1 MITRWHFLTGIPYL
15 LAQLLLT
22 PAAHAGIGQPEW
34 GLAFEPSGSVQ
45 SAPTL
50 AVDAA
55 GNSFVAGTITG
66 SMDMA
71 PNHGGVYIIGP
82 SSYHPVSF
90 VQKLDTNGNLV
101 WGRAIGGLEACPEY
115 MESYEWENCAIN
127 EGYEDWGATSAEAIA
142 VDSFGNVYVTGQ
154 VAGTVDFDPGPAKEL
169 ITIPTFSDYFLLKL
183 NADGEFAWVRTAGG
197 GNYDA
202 GVNVLVAPDDS
213 VYTAAAFDQQYPS
226 GIAVEYAPRYTG
238 IAVFKYDT
246 DGNTLWSY
254 AVDESGLGV
263 GNGLALDNQGALFV
277 GGWASSN
284 VDFDPGLGE
293 LYMDASAGSHG
304 FVLKLGPQ
312 GEAIWVRSAVSSGS
326 VRRLAVDSARNIYT
340 IGYFSGVTD
349 FDPGPSAAMLSSTVL
364 DDGTPSYGLFVQK
377 LTSDGDFLWV
387 RAMEGKGDSFGDAIS
402 LGSDDDIYIAGRF
415 TGSMDLDPGLGVWER
430 TAGQYV
436 AHAVLARL
444 NPDGGMVWGATFGNS
459 YYTTVSS
466 IQNDEFGNVYVPI
479 RFGEVL
485 EISAA
490 PAAITLVSNTG
501 PYEYSYGLV
510 KFAPNDTTPPNVVS
524 ITAEPSGSTKG
535 PDLSFL
541 IAFDDLVTQFDDL
554 TDVII
559 THSGTSH
566 ESVSLTGSGATY
578 TVTLSGI
585 VGNGSISLAVDP
597 ANDIEDEAG
606 NPLAETGTSAL
617 VTVDQVPPVVEL
629 LGANPLFW
637 TCGESN
643 EDPGATVVDETDE
656 NVVVV
661 VDASALEGASS
672 GDYQITYTATDQ
684 AGNVTQI
691 TRDITLQDLED
702 PVLALTGG
710 QVDLSCNEPY
720 VDPGYT
726 AFDTCAGDLRGAVVV
741 SYTALD
747 TATPVDAIDTRV
759 PGSYQVT
766 YEVEDGAGRTADML
780 TRLVTVNAD
789 CAYTRTLC
797 TAALDGAQQ
806 VPANDTSATGVASWM
821 QIGAGKYLL
830 RIEHTVADAT
840 FAELRAGA
848 PGASGAVVLDLGNP
862 ASPILVEVEASLYTA
877 MARTPHYLS
886 IGAAESGA
894 AIRGDL
900 TCDPFAGADG
910 VQTVDK
916 DGDFIVSLSELLRVI
931 QLYNVAGLH
940 CAEEPGDTEDGY
952 VSGTGLNHDCAPH
965 DSDYNPQDWVISLTE
980 LLRAIQLYNAA
991 GYHYCPI
998 DNTEDDFCP
1007 GLG

>member
-1 MITRWHFLTGIPYL
+1 MITRWHFLTGIPVL
-15 LAQLLLT
+15 LAQLLLA

-34 GLAFEPSGSVQ
+34 GLAYGPSDLYFSNM
-45 SAPTL
+45 SL
-50 AVDAA
+50 AVDAD
-55 GNSFVAGTITG
+55 GNSYVAGMLSGT
-66 SMDMA
+66 MDMD
-71 PNHGGVYIIGP
+71 PGP
-82 SSYHPVSF
+82 GTAFARAKVTFFPRTF
-90 VQKLDTNGNLV
+90 LQKLDAAGNLV
-101 WGRAIGGLEACPEY
+101 WARAIGGLEACAEY
-115 MESYEWENCAIN
+115 PDPDAWESCDIN
-127 EGYEDWGATSAEAIA
+127 EDYDEQGATMAWAIA
-142 VDSFGNVYVTGQ
+142 VDSLGNVYVTGL
-154 VAGTVDFDPGPAKEL
+154 VSGTVDFDPGPAKEL
-169 ITIPTFSDYFLLKL
+169 VTISTLSDYFLLKFHA
-183 NADGEFAWVRTAGG
+183 NGEFAWVRTEGG
-197 GNYDA
+197 GNYDL
-202 GVNVLVAPDDS
+202 GTGITVTPDDHI
-213 VYTAAAFDQQYPS
+213 YTMARFDQPIPS
-226 GIAVEYAPRYTG
+226 PLPTEYAPPYESMV
-238 IAVFKYDT
+238 IFKHDK
-246 DGNTLWSY
+246 DGNMLWSY
-254 AVDESGLGV
+254 AADESGQGFAA
-263 GNGLALDNQGALFV
+263 ALDVDDAGAAYLA
-277 GGWASSN
+277 GSASAS
-284 VDFDPGLGE
+284 VDFDPGPGE
-293 LYMDASAGSHG
+293 LLMDAGAGTQR
-304 FVLKLGPQ
+304 FVLKLDADGT
-312 GEAIWVRSAVSSGS
+312 AAWVRPIVTSGTLHD
-326 VRRLAVDSARNIYT
+326 LAVDASNNIYT
-340 IGYFSGVTD
+340 IGTFSGTAD
-349 FDPGPSAAMLSSTVL
+349 FDPGPTAHMLSSIVG
-364 DDGTPSYGLFVQK
+364 DDGTPSDELFVQK
-377 LTSDGDFLWV
+377 LSGEGDFLWV
-387 RAMEGKGDSFGDAIS
+387 RVLEGDGDSFGDT
-402 LGSDDDIYIAGRF
+402 IALDKDGDVLITGRF
-415 TGSMDLDPGLGVWER
+415 TGNMDLDPSLGVWER
-430 TAGQYV
+430 NANEY
-436 AHAVLARL
+436 ARHAVLARL
-444 NPDGGMVWGATFGNS
+444 NPEGRLVWGTTFGNAS
-459 YYTTVSS
+459 DTNPFRL
-466 IQNDEFGNVYVPI
+466 QQDAFGNVYSPI
-479 RFGEVL
+479 TFRGVL
-485 EISAA
+485 EVGSA
-490 PAAITLVSNTG
+490 PAGITLASESTSN
-501 PYEYSYGLV
+501 YAYGLV

-535 PDLSFL
+535 PDLSFV

-554 TDVII
+554 SDVII
-559 THSGTSH
+559 THNGTSH

-585 VGNGSISLAVDP
+585 VGNGSISLAMNP

-606 NPLAETGTSAL
+606 NPLAETLTSVS
-617 VTVDQVPPVVEL
+617 VTVDQVPPVIEL

-691 TRDITLQDLED
+691 TRDITLSDLED
-702 PVLALTGG
+702 PVLALIGG
-710 QVDLSCNEPY
+710 EVVLSCNEPY

-726 AFDTCAGDLRGAVVV
+726 AFDTCAGDLRAAVVV

-747 TATPVDAIDTRV
+747 TATPLDAIDTRV

-766 YEVEDGAGRTADML
+766 YAVEDGTGRTADML

-806 VPANDTSATGVASWM
+806 VPANDTSATGVASWL

-830 RIEHTVADAT
+830 RIEHNLAGAT
-840 FAELRAGA
+840 FAELRVGA
-848 PGASGAVVLDLGNP
+848 PGATGALVLDLGNP

-886 IGAAESGA
+886 IGAAESGV

-910 VQTVDK
+910 VQSVDK

-931 QLYNVAGLH
+931 QLYNVNGLH
-940 CAEEPGDTEDGY
+940 CAEAPGDTEDGY

-965 DSDYNPQDWVISLTE
+965 DSDYNPQNWVISLTE